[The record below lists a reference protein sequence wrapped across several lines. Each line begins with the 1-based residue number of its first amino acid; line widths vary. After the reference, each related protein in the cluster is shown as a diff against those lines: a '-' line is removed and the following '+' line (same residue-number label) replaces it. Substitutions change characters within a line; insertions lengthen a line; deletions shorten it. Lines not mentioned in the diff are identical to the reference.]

1 MVGVGYH
8 FWAYDCVCEM
18 GGGRY
23 KKMLGINIMSHTL
36 EKDDCDSDMAI
47 DSTIIQMKHMLRIVE
62 GDMYLAWPWSFKAT
76 VP

>member
-1 MVGVGYH
+1 M
-8 FWAYDCVCEM
+8 CVKW

-62 GDMYLAWPWSFKAT
+62 GDMYLA
-76 VP
+76 